1 MGCVSPPVFTYC
13 LRPAN
18 FTMDHSDLLTMTFVD
33 TFIIKTEVI
42 TFNTAGRK

>member
-1 MGCVSPPVFTYC
+1 MGCVSPPIFTYG

-18 FTMDHSDLLTMTFVD
+18 FTTDHSDLLTMMSVD